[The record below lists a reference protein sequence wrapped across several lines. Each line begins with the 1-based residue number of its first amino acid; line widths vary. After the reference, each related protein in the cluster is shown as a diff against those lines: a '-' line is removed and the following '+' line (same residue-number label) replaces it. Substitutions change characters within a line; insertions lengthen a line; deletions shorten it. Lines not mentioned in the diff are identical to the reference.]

1 MSDEVKKD
9 APKTFVIGNCKLSE
23 FTNTHD
29 GKEFKS
35 IKVSKFYKKDQE
47 SKEWFETDSFSVQE
61 LAKLNLLITEYLRI
75 VNPIK
80 VK

>member
-1 MSDEVKKD
+1 MSDEVKKE

-23 FTNTHD
+23 FTNNK
-29 GKEFKS
+29 GEYEIKS

-47 SKEWFETDSFSVQE
+47 SKDWFETDSFSVQE

-75 VNPIK
+75 VFPVL